1 MAARRKNAL
10 RSFVVPVFLLAFLS
24 VGIAITVILSQSQT
38 DVRSRASDPHPLNL
52 SLAQETINNQTKITA
67 SWIQYPNQQYLYR
80 VTDKNGQ
87 NLLLEK
93 TNQNEIILNLRLLP
107 GEYSFTVVC
116 TESDKTSTTRGAL
129 ACDYGTQ
136 DTLRFEVE

>member
-1 MAARRKNAL
+1 M
-10 RSFVVPVFLLAFLS
+10 
-24 VGIAITVILSQSQT
+24 TVLLSQRET

-80 VTDKNGQ
+80 VTDKNGK
-87 NLLLEK
+87 NLVLEN
-93 TNQNEIILNLRLLP
+93 TNQNEIILDLRLTP

-116 TESDKTSTTRGAL
+116 TESKEPSTTRGAL
-129 ACDYGTQ
+129 SCAYGTQ
-136 DTLRFEVE
+136 DTLRFTVE